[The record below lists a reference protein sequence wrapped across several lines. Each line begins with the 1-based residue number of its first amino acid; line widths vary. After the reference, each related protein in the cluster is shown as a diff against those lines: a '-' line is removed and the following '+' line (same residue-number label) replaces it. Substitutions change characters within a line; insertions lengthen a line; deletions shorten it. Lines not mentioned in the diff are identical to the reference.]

1 MSRNLPPLPAPPR
14 LAIVGFLPDQR
25 PLPRYMCILI
35 EGLAEAGVEID
46 LLLPAGGPPDDL
58 GLDRDVPVYPLEPED
73 DRSALADLR
82 RYLGERAPQAILSNR
97 DRSSALLA
105 RLSRQER
112 PRTVLRI
119 GTNVAEKLK
128 GKHLVRR
135 WWTRRR
141 LADTF
146 ARADALIGISD
157 GACDALRELLRG
169 RRRPPIVRIYNPID
183 RTAFRRQAEEP
194 ISHPWFL
201 HKEVPIV
208 LSVGRL
214 VRAKDYPTL
223 LRAFR
228 RVRERLDCRLV
239 ILGDGRQRKRLEG
252 LVRSLDLTE
261 TVDLPGFAP
270 NPFPYMARADLFVLS
285 SRFEGF
291 ANVLAEA
298 LAVGTPCVATDCKSG
313 PREILASGKYG
324 RLVPT
329 SDAHAL
335 ADAIL
340 ETIQQRPDQALLN
353 EAIRRF
359 DRDTAIGAYLEALR
373 LRPPSIQDP

>member
-1 MSRNLPPLPAPPR
+1 MSRTLPPAHASPR
-14 LAIVGFLPDQR
+14 LAILGFLPDQR

-46 LLLPAGGPPDDL
+46 LLLPSGGPADDL
-58 GLDRDVPVYPLEPED
+58 GLDHDVQVYPLEPED
-73 DRSALADLR
+73 DRAALADLR
-82 RYLGERAPQAILSNR
+82 RYIGERAPRAILSNR

-119 GTNVAEKLK
+119 GTNVDEKLK

-141 LADTF
+141 LADNF
-146 ARADALIGISD
+146 ARADALIAISD

-169 RRRPPIVRIYNPID
+169 RRSPPIVRIYNPID
-183 RTAFRRQAEEP
+183 QTSFRRQAEEP

-201 HKEVPIV
+201 HKEAPIV

-329 SDAHAL
+329 GDAHAL

>member
-1 MSRNLPPLPAPPR
+1 
-14 LAIVGFLPDQR
+14 
-25 PLPRYMCILI
+25 MCILI

-46 LLLPAGGPPDDL
+46 LLLPSGGPPDDL
-58 GLDRDVPVYPLEPED
+58 GLDRHVQVYPLEPED
-73 DRSALADLR
+73 DRAALADLR
-82 RYLGERAPQAILSNR
+82 RYIGERAPQAILSNR

-105 RLSRQER
+105 RLSGNDR

-119 GTNVAEKLK
+119 GTNVDEKLK
-128 GKHLVRR
+128 GKHLLRR

-141 LADTF
+141 MADNF

-169 RRRPPIVRIYNPID
+169 RRSPPIVRIYNPID
-183 RTAFRRQAEEP
+183 RTSFRRQAEEP

-201 HKEVPIV
+201 HKEAPIV

-228 RVRERLDCRLV
+228 RVRERSDSRLV

-252 LVRSLDLTE
+252 LILKLGLRDA
-261 TVDLPGFAP
+261 VDLPGFAP
-270 NPFPYMARADLFVLS
+270 NPFPYMAHDDLFVLS

-329 SDAHAL
+329 GDAHAL

-359 DRDTAIGAYLEALR
+359 DRDTAIGAYLDALR